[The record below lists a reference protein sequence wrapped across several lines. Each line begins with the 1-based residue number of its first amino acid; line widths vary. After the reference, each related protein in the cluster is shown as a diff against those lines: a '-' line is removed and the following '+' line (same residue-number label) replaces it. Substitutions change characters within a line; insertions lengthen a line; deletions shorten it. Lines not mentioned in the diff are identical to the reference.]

1 MCRLE
6 RFHPTSTARK
16 LVMQPRCHSAVRPR
30 SHRRSRSAFT
40 LLELLI
46 VLAIIGVIAAMVVPR
61 FLSQQ
66 QGANV
71 KLSRTAIM
79 NLEKAIEMYAVE
91 HDGEPPTGTQD
102 TALPL
107 LLKPLDKDGKAMKPF
122 VDKIPKDAWDQP
134 LFYEYPNTKDPDTDR
149 PAIWS
154 SGQNRQNENGEGD
167 DINNWKDLAK

>member
-1 MCRLE
+1 MQSCCR
-6 RFHPTSTARK
+6 
-16 LVMQPRCHSAVRPR
+16 SAVRLR
-30 SHRRSRSAFT
+30 SHRLSRRAFT

-61 FLSQQ
+61 FLAQQ
-66 QGANV
+66 KGANV

-79 NLEKAIEMYAVE
+79 NLEKALELYAVE
-91 HDGEPPTGTQD
+91 HDGEPPTGGQE
-102 TALPL
+102 ALNL
-107 LLKPLDKDGKAMKPF
+107 LLKPLDKEGKPMKAF

-134 LFYEYPNTKDPDTDR
+134 LFYEYPNTKVQETDR

-154 SGQNRQNENGEGD
+154 AGLNRQNENGEGD